1 MKELMELIL
10 TMLMLL
16 LFLIIQ
22 KLNGDPKEEL
32 EDEEEEP
39 LDLSWPESWVNRVFY
54 LIKLPLLLMLSL
66 LPDVRR
72 PVSSNFKIYSQMLA
86 IGQ

>member
-1 MKELMELIL
+1 MKELMKLSL
-10 TMLMLL
+10 TIPMLL

-39 LDLSWPESWVNRVFY
+39 LDLSWPEGWVNRVFY

-72 PVSSNFKIYSQMLA
+72 PVSSNFKSYS
-86 IGQ
+86 